1 MKDAAAL
8 RLLLVAVV
16 LFGGAWPVTKD
27 ALADATPLWFGT
39 SRAALAALV
48 AAVVLAAL
56 GRLRLPQPAD
66 RKAVLVLGLF
76 QLGGFFA
83 LTHLA
88 VALVPAGR
96 TAVLSNVVMYWLIPL
111 SVFVL
116 GERVSRARWVAAG
129 LGLAGA
135 AVLVGPWSLDWS
147 DRGVLIGHLMLVI
160 AALLWSIAII
170 ATRVWPPRAPML
182 ELLPWCFG
190 IGALVL
196 APLALLV
203 QVPPMVPQAL
213 PVMLALTAIR
223 EIQAMLV
230 LARLPVAL
238 DRPVM
243 RVPTAPEATLATMAR
258 ARLRVAQALRAMLGP
273 TAMLAPQALRAQGP
287 PMAGRDLR
295 AALAQPVTMELARR
309 MATLAPPVTPGM
321 FRLLVTTS
329 QCPEAQA
336 AMAEMLA
343 PAIMA

>member
-8 RLLLVAVV
+8 RLLLVAGV

-66 RKAVLVLGLF
+66 RKAVLFLGLF

-116 GERVSRARWVAAG
+116 GEHVSRARWVAAG

-203 QVPPMVPQAL
+203 EPDGGIGVASWPH
-213 PVMLALTAIR
+213 MLFIGLIAAPLGTWSVVEAGR
-223 EIQAMLV
+223 
-230 LARLPVAL
+230 RLPGAVAS
-238 DRPVM
+238 V
-243 RVPTAPEATLATMAR
+243 
-258 ARLRVAQALRAMLGP
+258 G
-273 TAMLAPQALRAQGP
+273 
-287 PMAGRDLR
+287 
-295 AALAQPVTMELARR
+295 
-309 MATLAPPVTPGM
+309 
-321 FRLLVTTS
+321 FLLVPAFGVTLGALWLGE
-329 QCPEAQA
+329 PVGWDVI
-336 AMAEMLA
+336 LA
-343 PAIMA
+343 GVLIVASVIVAVRG